1 MPDRE
6 RKRVPDVRS
15 GLLKGLVVAPRV
27 LLTVLGT
34 WKIRV
39 SEAEL
44 KRTKGRAE
52 MKTQRPAEGIVA
64 LFPLRSACPWSV
76 LFFLVLFSF

>member
-6 RKRVPDVRS
+6 RKRVPDDRS
-15 GLLKGLVVAPRV
+15 RLLKGLVVAPRV

-34 WKIRV
+34 WKIQV

-44 KRTKGRAE
+44 KRAKGRAE
-52 MKTQRPAEGIVA
+52 MNQ
-64 LFPLRSACPWSV
+64 LRG
-76 LFFLVLFSF
+76 L

>member
-6 RKRVPDVRS
+6 RKRVPDDRS
-15 GLLKGLVVAPRV
+15 RLLKGLVVAPRV

-34 WKIRV
+34 WKIQV

-44 KRTKGRAE
+44 KRAKGRAE
-52 MKTQRPAEGIVA
+52 MKQ
-64 LFPLRSACPWSV
+64 LRG
-76 LFFLVLFSF
+76 L